1 MRYYLSWLWN
11 SNVEEPQDISENFIV
26 HPTIS
31 TAMFYLTE
39 SKIQER
45 SEIYQLISSNRH
57 FRTLKFLVSSFYSP
71 YLLCVWILDL
81 LDILS
86 NELFF
91 SENQIEFHFDVSDRA
106 WSIAKIDFIS
116 EFKTYIRRNIPFLQ
130 RNRVLPVYIKFLVE
144 PDFHIDY
151 CITLNSRFHILF
163 IKVDIDCIRIQRI
176 NFGIDL

>member
-1 MRYYLSWLWN
+1 
-11 SNVEEPQDISENFIV
+11 
-26 HPTIS
+26 
-31 TAMFYLTE
+31 MFYLNE

-45 SEIYQLISSNRH
+45 SEIYQLISSNKH
-57 FRTLKFLVSSFYSP
+57 FRTLKFVVSSVYSP
-71 YLLCVWILDL
+71 YLLCVWIFDL

-91 SENQIEFHFDVSDRA
+91 SENQVEFQFDNLQKSWSD
-106 WSIAKIDFIS
+106 AKMDFIS

-130 RNRVLPVYIKFLVE
+130 KNRVLPIYIKFLVDPE
-144 PDFHIDY
+144 YHIDY

-163 IKVDIDCIRIQRI
+163 IKEDIDSIKIQRI

>member
-1 MRYYLSWLWN
+1 MISWLW
-11 SNVEEPQDISENFIV
+11 SYTGQVQMELDSSENSPPI

-31 TAMFYLTE
+31 TAMFYLNE

-45 SEIYQLISSNRH
+45 NEIYQLISSNRH
-57 FRTLKFLVSSFYSP
+57 FRTLKFVVSSFYSP
-71 YLLCVWILDL
+71 YLLCVWIFDL

-91 SENQIEFHFDVSDRA
+91 SDNQVEFCYDTSQKN
-106 WSIAKIDFIS
+106 WSESKNEFIL
-116 EFKTYIRRNIPFLQ
+116 EFKSYIRRNIPFLQ
-130 RNRVLPVYIKFLVE
+130 RNRVLPVYIKFLHD

-163 IKVDIDCIRIQRI
+163 IKEDMDCIKIQRI